1 MGKENSNGQM
11 EEDIKVNIKMI
22 KNVVM
27 EYLNGVCFI
36 LLFIKLMDQ
45 NMWGN
50 GKKENSMVLDL

>member
-1 MGKENSNGQM
+1 M